1 MRDRPCGTRAVS
13 LVTLITQML
22 ECMLAGASKGGRWPD
37 EGVLGPQGHRR
48 SVSRPNLCRGAPT
61 ASASGGM
68 AGGAGSGPDSL
79 RAPGAAAGATPG
91 LWRMDT
97 LGLSPSPVL
106 TQSWGREGAPTRPRG
121 GRALQGLSWHPG
133 CTCAPSG
140 LLGPFAAL
148 QEGSA
153 CRGPGLR
160 LPATYGCSNQVVT
173 RPPQRGDG
181 AAAGPLASSAALCSD
196 LWPRM
201 GVRGPRGRG
210 WKARGLTG
218 SHRLALCGTRKVPEA
233 SGQRPA
239 AQTPR

>member
-1 MRDRPCGTRAVS
+1 MGGGQTRGS
-13 LVTLITQML
+13 
-22 ECMLAGASKGGRWPD
+22 W
-37 EGVLGPQGHRR
+37 GHRGTGGP
-48 SVSRPNLCRGAPT
+48 SPDPISAEAPPT

-133 CTCAPSG
+133 CACAPSG

-160 LPATYGCSNQVVT
+160 LPATYGCTNQVVR

-181 AAAGPLASSAALCSD
+181 AVAGPSASSAALCSD

-233 SGQRPA
+233 SGQSPA